1 MVPLPQP
8 LAPTQCDSSGD
19 LIKVESHSICP
30 LGDWLISLS
39 IISSR
44 LIHDIGCVKFSFL
57 FKLNSIQLY
66 VTKHILWV
74 HSSVYGHL
82 GCFYLLDIVVDA
94 ATDMDVHSLHFFGV
108 WEAQRNSSSYP
119 GARLPNYI
127 ILCLIFWGTV
137 RLFSI
142 ASAPFY
148 IPNGN
153 ALRFQFLHSPANTC
167 NIFLGFD
174 SGHPSECQSP
184 WFSIT
189 HSTQK
194 PWLRW
199 PGFTTKKYQQKC
211 ACGSSHQP
219 ERGQWWGQKNLA
231 KFCISGLALNPWNT
245 HVITDSLEKHRQTCT
260 VFVHSSST
268 QPGSYGVGRHSS
280 KGAHGETCASI

>member
-1 MVPLPQP
+1 
-8 LAPTQCDSSGD
+8 
-19 LIKVESHSICP
+19 
-30 LGDWLISLS
+30 
-39 IISSR
+39 
-44 LIHDIGCVKFSFL
+44 
-57 FKLNSIQLY
+57 
-66 VTKHILWV
+66 
-74 HSSVYGHL
+74 
-82 GCFYLLDIVVDA
+82 
-94 ATDMDVHSLHFFGV
+94 MDVHSLHFFGV
-108 WEAQRNSSSYP
+108 WEVQRNSSSYP
-119 GARLPNYI
+119 GARLPNHI

-137 RLFSI
+137 RPLFI

-153 ALRFQFLHSPANTC
+153 ALRFQLLHILANTC

-174 SGHPSECQSP
+174 SGHPSECESP

-231 KFCISGLALNPWNT
+231 KFCISGLAL
-245 HVITDSLEKHRQTCT
+245 DESLKYSCDHWFTQKTSTNMYSVCPLI
-260 VFVHSSST
+260 FHST
-268 QPGSYGVGRHSS
+268 W
-280 KGAHGETCASI
+280 KLWCGETQLQGCSWRNMY